1 MSDELR
7 ANLWAAYRQDCD
19 KKWLETM
26 LVLGLFEEDPMGK
39 EIANAFK
46 SFVPA
51 KDTISRD
58 DFICDL
64 YGKLHPE
71 FDGQY
76 KKSAIRD
83 LNFNFPEM
91 NYEAI
96 RKVLQRKFDPKKHL
110 KNNPSVI
117 VADLRK

>member
-7 ANLWAAYRQDCD
+7 ANLWAAYKRDGD

-26 LVLGLFEEDPMGK
+26 LVLGLFEDVPMGS
-39 EIANAFK
+39 EVANAFR
-46 SFVPA
+46 SFLPS
-51 KDTISRD
+51 KDTLSRD
-58 DFICDL
+58 DFICEL

-71 FDGQY
+71 FAGQL

-83 LNFNFPEM
+83 INANFPEM

-96 RKVLQRKFDPKKHL
+96 RKVLQRKYNPKKHL
-110 KNNPSVI
+110 KNFPSVLSE
-117 VADLRK
+117 DLED

>member
-7 ANLWAAYRQDCD
+7 ANLWAAYQLDGD

-58 DFICDL
+58 DLICEL

-71 FDGQY
+71 FDGQF

-96 RKVLQRKFDPKKHL
+96 RKVLQRKFDPKKYL
-110 KNNPSVI
+110 KNNRSVI
-117 VADLRK
+117 LAD